1 MVLPVEVLTVQ
12 AEPLALSS
20 ELPGRIEPVRVAE
33 VRARVAGIVVQ
44 KRFEEGADVKA
55 GDLLF
60 QIDPAPLKAAV
71 SRAEGELARNR
82 AVLFEAQA
90 RVRRYEPLVKIQ
102 AVSQQ
107 DFDTATADLR
117 SAEAATRS
125 AQADLETARL
135 NLGYAS
141 VTAPISGRIGRALVT
156 EGALVG
162 QGEATLMARIQQ
174 LDPIYADFTQT
185 AAEALRL
192 RDALKKGTLAAGDSQ
207 ALTLRVE
214 GTPYERQGALQFADV
229 AVDRGTG
236 QIALRGKFAN
246 PDGVLLPGM
255 YVRVRTPQGIDNQAI
270 LVPQRAVRRSGDG
283 SAQVMVVGADER
295 ESGVRATLNLGH
307 TFGHAIETQQG
318 YGVWLHGEAVG
329 AGTVMAL
336 EMSHRL
342 GWLSAAE
349 RDRGIRLLR
358 RAGLPVVPP
367 AEMTAEDFMEHM
379 AVDKKV
385 LDGRLRLVLLQGLG
399 NAVVTGDFPREILDA
414 TLRTDYRALADQL
427 GDE

>member
-33 VRARVAGIVVQ
+33 VRARVAGIVVR

-236 QIALRGKFAN
+236 QIDRPARQVRQPRRGPAA
-246 PDGVLLPGM
+246 GHVRARTYAPGH
-255 YVRVRTPQGIDNQAI
+255 RQPGDPGAATGRAP
-270 LVPQRAVRRSGDG
+270 LQRRQRPGDG
-283 SAQVMVVGADER
+283 GGR
-295 ESGVRATLNLGH
+295 
-307 TFGHAIETQQG
+307 
-318 YGVWLHGEAVG
+318 
-329 AGTVMAL
+329 
-336 EMSHRL
+336 
-342 GWLSAAE
+342 
-349 RDRGIRLLR
+349 R
-358 RAGLPVVPP
+358 RARRV
-367 AEMTAEDFMEHM
+367 AQ
-379 AVDKKV
+379 
-385 LDGRLRLVLLQGLG
+385 RR
-399 NAVVTGDFPREILDA
+399 
-414 TLRTDYRALADQL
+414 YRRHAGFALADHR
-427 GDE
+427 GPGAG

>member
-1 MVLPVEVLTVQ
+1 MADLRAIGRGTALALAVALAGCGPAEERQDAAEPALPVEVLAVRSET
-12 AEPLALSS
+12 LALTS

-55 GDLLF
+55 GELLF
-60 QIDPAPLKAAV
+60 QIDPAPLKAAL
-71 SRAEGELARNR
+71 SRAEGELARTR

-107 DFDTATADLR
+107 DFDTAIADLR
-117 SAEAATRS
+117 SAQAASRS
-125 AQADLETARL
+125 AQAEVETARL

-141 VTAPISGRIGRALVT
+141 VSAPISGRIGRALVT

-192 RDALKKGTLAAGDSQ
+192 REALKDGSLAAGDSE
-207 ALTLRVE
+207 ALSIRVE
-214 GTPYERQGALQFADV
+214 GTSYERQGALQFADV

-236 QIALRGKFAN
+236 QITLRGKFAN

-255 YVRVRTPQGIDNQAI
+255 YVRVRAPQGTDSRAI
-270 LVPQRAVRRSGDG
+270 LVPQRAVRQR
-283 SAQVMVVGADER
+283 
-295 ESGVRATLNLGH
+295 
-307 TFGHAIETQQG
+307 
-318 YGVWLHGEAVG
+318 
-329 AGTVMAL
+329 
-336 EMSHRL
+336 
-342 GWLSAAE
+342 
-349 RDRGIRLLR
+349 
-358 RAGLPVVPP
+358 
-367 AEMTAEDFMEHM
+367 
-379 AVDKKV
+379 
-385 LDGRLRLVLLQGLG
+385 
-399 NAVVTGDFPREILDA
+399 
-414 TLRTDYRALADQL
+414 
-427 GDE
+427 

>member
-1 MVLPVEVLTVQ
+1 M
-12 AEPLALSS
+12 
-20 ELPGRIEPVRVAE
+20 
-33 VRARVAGIVVQ
+33 
-44 KRFEEGADVKA
+44 
-55 GDLLF
+55 
-60 QIDPAPLKAAV
+60 

-246 PDGVLLPGM
+246 PTGSCCRACTCA
-255 YVRVRTPQGIDNQAI
+255 YVRP
-270 LVPQRAVRRSGDG
+270 RASTTRRSWCRNGPC
-283 SAQVMVVGADER
+283 AAP
-295 ESGVRATLNLGH
+295 AT
-307 TFGHAIETQQG
+307 
-318 YGVWLHGEAVG
+318 
-329 AGTVMAL
+329 
-336 EMSHRL
+336 
-342 GWLSAAE
+342 AA
-349 RDRGIRLLR
+349 
-358 RAGLPVVPP
+358 
-367 AEMTAEDFMEHM
+367 
-379 AVDKKV
+379 
-385 LDGRLRLVLLQGLG
+385 
-399 NAVVTGDFPREILDA
+399 PR
-414 TLRTDYRALADQL
+414 
-427 GDE
+427 